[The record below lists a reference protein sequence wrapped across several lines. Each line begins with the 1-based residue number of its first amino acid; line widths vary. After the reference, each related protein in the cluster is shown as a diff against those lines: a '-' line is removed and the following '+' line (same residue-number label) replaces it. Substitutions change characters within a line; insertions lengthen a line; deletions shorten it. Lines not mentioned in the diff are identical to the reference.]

1 MIAYNDPLWQAL
13 QAFELDGANAE
24 LSFTKRLAR
33 ENGWHHAY
41 AEQVVVE
48 YKKFLWLAM
57 RAGHPVTPSDE
68 VDQAWHLHLVYTK
81 SYWDDLCGKVLGRPL
96 HHGPTKGGQQEDDK
110 YHDWY
115 ARTLASYEAAFG
127 SPPPVAVWPPP
138 EARFDTHARFRRVDT
153 GSHWVISKN
162 LWRPRLWKAAAATLA
177 TGVMVGLSQ
186 EMPRSTSLPSVKGAD
201 AFVVIFIAMA
211 VVIVISAIV
220 KNRREGGRGRGGCST
235 IGTGCSTWG
244 GSGCGS
250 SHSHSNHHHDGHSGS
265 GHDSSGSGSD
275 SGSSGC
281 SSSGCGGGGC
291 GGGGGD

>member
-68 VDQAWHLHLVYTK
+68 VDQAWHLHLVYTE
-81 SYWDDLCGKVLGRPL
+81 SYWEDLCGKVLGRPL
-96 HHGPTKGGQQEDDK
+96 HHGPTKGGANEDAK

-127 SPPPVAVWPPP
+127 SRPPASVWPPP

-153 GSHWVISKN
+153 GDHWVISKN
-162 LWRPRLWKAAAATLA
+162 LWRPRLWKAAAAVAAMGLVLA
-177 TGVMVGLSQ
+177 VALQAPRATDLVPVKSAEIFWLVFIVVM
-186 EMPRSTSLPSVKGAD
+186 
-201 AFVVIFIAMA
+201 
-211 VVIVISAIV
+211 VVIVISNIA
-220 KNRREGGRGRGGCST
+220 KNRRGGGSGGNGCSS
-235 IGTGCSTWG
+235 IGSGCSSGAG
-244 GSGCGS
+244 GGCGS
-250 SHSHSNHHHDGHSGS
+250 SHGHSHHDGHSGS
-265 GHDSSGSGSD
+265 GHDSSGCG

-291 GGGGGD
+291 GGGGD

>member
-24 LSFTKRLAR
+24 LSFSKRLAR

-68 VDQAWHLHLVYTK
+68 VDQAWHLHLVYTE
-81 SYWDDLCGKVLGRPL
+81 SYWEDLCGKVLGRAL
-96 HHGPTKGGQQEDDK
+96 HHGPTKGGQQEDAK

-127 SPPPVAVWPPP
+127 NPPPASLWPPP
-138 EARFDTHARFRRVDT
+138 EARFDTHARFRRVNT

-162 LWRPRLWKAAAATLA
+162 LWWPRLWKTAAAVAA
-177 TGVMVGLSQ
+177 TGLVLMLAQ
-186 EMPRSTSLPSVKGAD
+186 EAPRAADVARVKSAEI
-201 AFVVIFIAMA
+201 FWLFFIAVA
-211 VVIVISAIV
+211 VMIVISAIA
-220 KNRREGGRGRGGCST
+220 KNRRGGRGGGGCSS
-235 IGTGCSTWG
+235 IGSGCSSGAG
-244 GSGCGS
+244 GGCGS
-250 SHSHSNHHHDGHSGS
+250 SHGHGHHDGHSGS
-265 GHDSSGSGSD
+265 GHDSGGCG

>member
-33 ENGWHHAY
+33 ENGWHHAF

-68 VDQAWHLHLVYTK
+68 VDQAWHLHLVYTE
-81 SYWDDLCGKVLGRPL
+81 SYWEDLCGKVLGRPL

-110 YHDWY
+110 YHGWY

-127 SPPPVAVWPPP
+127 SPPPAAVWPPP
-138 EARFDTHARFRRVDT
+138 EARFDAHARFRRVDT

-162 LWRPRLWKAAAATLA
+162 LWRPRLWKAAAAAVLA
-177 TGVMVGLSQ
+177 GGVMAGMQTQQAAEGASIA
-186 EMPRSTSLPSVKGAD
+186 VKNAD
-201 AFVVIFIAMA
+201 TFVVIFIAMI
-211 VVIVISAIV
+211 VVIVISAVV
-220 KNRREGGRGRGGCST
+220 KNRRGGGRGGN
-235 IGTGCSTWG
+235 GCSTWG

-250 SHSHSNHHHDGHSGS
+250 SHSHSHHHDGHSGS
-265 GHDSSGSGSD
+265 GHDSSGCGSGSSGS

-291 GGGGGD
+291 GGGGD

>member
-68 VDQAWHLHLVYTK
+68 VDQAWHLHLVYTE
-81 SYWDDLCGKVLGRPL
+81 SYWEDLCGNVLGRPL
-96 HHGPTKGGQQEDDK
+96 HHGPTKGGQQEDAK

-127 SPPPVAVWPPP
+127 TPPPVAVWPPP
-138 EARFDTHARFRRVDT
+138 EGRFDAHARFRRVDT

-162 LWRPRLWKAAAATLA
+162 LWWPRLWKSAAAVAASGLVLTLA
-177 TGVMVGLSQ
+177 QEVPLAADMAPVKSAEIFWLVFIVGL
-186 EMPRSTSLPSVKGAD
+186 
-201 AFVVIFIAMA
+201 
-211 VVIVISAIV
+211 VVIVISNIA
-220 KNRREGGRGRGGCST
+220 KNRRGGGRGGNGCSS
-235 IGTGCSTWG
+235 IGSGCSSGAG
-244 GSGCGS
+244 GGCGS
-250 SHSHSNHHHDGHSGS
+250 SHGHSH
-265 GHDSSGSGSD
+265 HDSSGCG

-291 GGGGGD
+291 GGGGD

>member
-68 VDQAWHLHLVYTK
+68 VDQAWHLHLVYTE
-81 SYWDDLCGKVLGRPL
+81 SYWEDLCGKVLGRPL
-96 HHGPTKGGQQEDDK
+96 HHGPTKGGPNEDAK
-110 YHDWY
+110 YHNWY

-127 SPPPVAVWPPP
+127 TPPPVAVWPPP

-162 LWRPRLWKAAAATLA
+162 LWRPRLWKAAAAAAVTGLVLTLA
-177 TGVMVGLSQ
+177 QEAPHAADMAPVKSAEIFWLFFIGV
-186 EMPRSTSLPSVKGAD
+186 
-201 AFVVIFIAMA
+201 A
-211 VVIVISAIV
+211 VVIVISTAV
-220 KNRREGGRGRGGCST
+220 KNHRGGGRGGSGCSSV
-235 IGTGCSTWG
+235 GSGCSSGAG
-244 GSGCGS
+244 GGCGS
-250 SHSHSNHHHDGHSGS
+250 SHGHSHHDGHTGP
-265 GHDSSGSGSD
+265 GHDSSGCG

-291 GGGGGD
+291 GGGGD